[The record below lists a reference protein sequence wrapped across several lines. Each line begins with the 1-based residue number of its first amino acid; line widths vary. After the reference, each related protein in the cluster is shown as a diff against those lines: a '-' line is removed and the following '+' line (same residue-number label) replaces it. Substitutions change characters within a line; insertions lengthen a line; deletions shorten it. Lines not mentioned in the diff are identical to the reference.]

1 MIAAPTTATILG
13 DYGADVVKV
22 EMPGTGDFVRRF
34 GRQKDGQGL
43 YWKALSRGKRSV
55 ALDLRRPEGR
65 DLVLRWVEQFD
76 VLIENFRPGTLERWG
91 LAPTDLRA
99 ANPRLVVLRVTA
111 YGQDGPYRDRPGFGT
126 LAEALAGLASVSG
139 FEDRPP
145 LLPAYPLADIM
156 AGNLGATA
164 VLAALVRRS
173 ATGTGDTIDLAIYE
187 AALKLVEINVLE
199 YQQTGSEHGRSGNR
213 YGPAA
218 PRGSYQCRDG
228 LWIALSGST
237 QPMAQHVL
245 RTIGG
250 EQLVEDPRFRTN
262 ADRVRHVQELDD
274 LIAGW
279 CRTRDRDDAIAELTA
294 GGCAVGPLES
304 VATMLDNPQVR
315 HRGSIVTVED
325 DDLGPLAMTNV
336 YPAFQDGG
344 TAVGRPGPA
353 HVGADTDD
361 VLAADLGLG
370 PEELAALRETG
381 VTTGPPTVPRIPE
394 TPIIS
399 ASMQSSSGPIQVISA
414 PAVACLRGGADR
426 RQAVGEPDGAE
437 ALRPHTRG

>member
-1 MIAAPTTATILG
+1 MTHSTTTPPATRTPLLAGVRVLDLSTMIAAPTAAAILA

-65 DLVLRWVEQFD
+65 DLVLRWIEQFD

-91 LAPTDLRA
+91 LDPADLRA

-164 VLAALVRRS
+164 VLAALLRRQ

-199 YQQTGSEHGRSGNR
+199 YQQTGHEHGRTGNR

-250 EQLVEDPRFRTN
+250 ESLVEDPRFRTN
-262 ADRVRHVQELDD
+262 ADRVQHVQELDD
-274 LIAGW
+274 LIAAW
-279 CRTRDRDDAIAELTA
+279 CRTRDRDEAIAELTA

-315 HRGSIVTVED
+315 HRGSIVEVED
-325 DDLGPLAMTNV
+325 PDLGPLAMTNV

-344 TAVGRPGPA
+344 TVIGRPGPA
-353 HVGADTDD
+353 HVGADTDA
-361 VLAADLGLG
+361 VLAADLGLS
-370 PEELAALRETG
+370 PEELAALREAG
-381 VTTGPPTVPRIPE
+381 VTTGPPTVPPGH
-394 TPIIS
+394 
-399 ASMQSSSGPIQVISA
+399 QKD
-414 PAVACLRGGADR
+414 AV
-426 RQAVGEPDGAE
+426 
-437 ALRPHTRG
+437 

>member
-1 MIAAPTTATILG
+1 MTSEPSAPLAGLRVLDLSTMIAAPLAATILG
-13 DYGADVVKV
+13 DYGAEVVKV

-34 GRQKDGQGL
+34 GAQKDGQGL
-43 YWKALSRGKRSV
+43 YWKALSRGKQSV
-55 ALDLRRPEGR
+55 ALDLRKPEAK
-65 DLVLRWVEQFD
+65 DLLLRWIERFD
-76 VLIENFRPGTLERWG
+76 VLVENFRPGTLERWG
-91 LAPTDLRA
+91 LSPVDLRA

-111 YGQDGPYRDRPGFGT
+111 YGQEGPYREQPGFGT

-164 VLAALVRRS
+164 VLAAVQRRH

-187 AALKLVEINVLE
+187 AALKLVEINILE
-199 YQQTGSEHGRSGNR
+199 YQQLGREHGRTGNR

-250 EQLVEDPRFRTN
+250 EELVHDPRFATN
-262 ADRVRHVQELDD
+262 VERVAHVHELDE
-274 LIAGW
+274 LISAW
-279 CRTRDRDDAIAELTA
+279 CASRDRDDALAELTA

-315 HRGSIVTVED
+315 HRGSVATVED
-325 DDLGPLAMTNV
+325 PDLGPLAMTGIF
-336 YPAFQDGG
+336 PAFQDAR
-344 TAVGRPGPA
+344 TRIGRPGPA
-353 HVGADTDD
+353 HVGADTDA
-361 VLAADLGLG
+361 VLGRDLGLDAAQLA
-370 PEELAALRETG
+370 ELRAAG
-381 VTTGPPTVPRIPE
+381 VTDGPV
-394 TPIIS
+394 
-399 ASMQSSSGPIQVISA
+399 
-414 PAVACLRGGADR
+414 PAVA
-426 RQAVGEPDGAE
+426 AE
-437 ALRPHTRG
+437 QDAL

>member
-1 MIAAPTTATILG
+1 MTHNTAATPLLKGLRVLDLSTMIAAPTTATILG

-91 LAPTDLRA
+91 LAPADLRA

-325 DDLGPLAMTNV
+325 DDLGPLTMTNV

-370 PEELAALRETG
+370 PEELAALREAG
-381 VTTGPPTVPRIPE
+381 VTTGPPTVP
-394 TPIIS
+394 
-399 ASMQSSSGPIQVISA
+399 
-414 PAVACLRGGADR
+414 PAHEKD
-426 RQAVGEPDGAE
+426 AV
-437 ALRPHTRG
+437 

>member
-1 MIAAPTTATILG
+1 MTHSTAAPPPDNRTPLLAGVRVLDLSTMIAAPTTATILG

-91 LAPTDLRA
+91 LAPADLRA

-126 LAEALAGLASVSG
+126 LAEALAGLAAVSG

-164 VLAALVRRS
+164 VLAALMRRN

-199 YQQTGSEHGRSGNR
+199 YQQTGHEHGRTGNR

-315 HRGSIVTVED
+315 HRGSFVTVED

-353 HVGADTDD
+353 QVGADTDD

-370 PEELAALRETG
+370 PDELAALREAG
-381 VTTGPPTVPRIPE
+381 VTTGPPTVP
-394 TPIIS
+394 
-399 ASMQSSSGPIQVISA
+399 
-414 PAVACLRGGADR
+414 PAHQKD
-426 RQAVGEPDGAE
+426 AV
-437 ALRPHTRG
+437 

>member
-1 MIAAPTTATILG
+1 MTHGTTATPLLGGLRVLDLSTMIAAPTTATILG

-65 DLVLRWVEQFD
+65 DLVLRWVERFD

-126 LAEALAGLASVSG
+126 LAEAMAGLASVSG

-199 YQQTGSEHGRSGNR
+199 YQQTGSEHGRTGNR

-279 CRTRDRDDAIAELTA
+279 CRTRDRDDAIAELTT

-344 TAVGRPGPA
+344 TAVGRPGPT

-381 VTTGPPTVPRIPE
+381 VTTGPPTVP
-394 TPIIS
+394 
-399 ASMQSSSGPIQVISA
+399 
-414 PAVACLRGGADR
+414 PAHQKD
-426 RQAVGEPDGAE
+426 AV
-437 ALRPHTRG
+437 

>member
-1 MIAAPTTATILG
+1 MTHGTTATPLLAGLRVLDLSTMIAAPTTATILG

-65 DLVLRWVEQFD
+65 DLVLRWVERFD

-91 LAPTDLRA
+91 LAPADLRA

-126 LAEALAGLASVSG
+126 LAEALAGLAAVSG

-164 VLAALVRRS
+164 VLAALVRRD

-199 YQQTGSEHGRSGNR
+199 YQQTGAEHGRTGNR

-245 RTIGG
+245 RTVGG
-250 EQLVEDPRFRTN
+250 EDLVEDPRFRTN

-294 GGCAVGPLES
+294 GGCAVAPLES
-304 VATMLDNPQVR
+304 VATMLENPQVR

-353 HVGADTDD
+353 HVGADTDE

-370 PEELAALRETG
+370 PDELAALREAG
-381 VTTGPPTVPRIPE
+381 VTTGPPTVP
-394 TPIIS
+394 
-399 ASMQSSSGPIQVISA
+399 
-414 PAVACLRGGADR
+414 PAHQKD
-426 RQAVGEPDGAE
+426 AV
-437 ALRPHTRG
+437 

>member
-1 MIAAPTTATILG
+1 MTHGTTATPLLGGLRVLDLSTMIAAPTTATILG

-91 LAPTDLRA
+91 LAPADLRA

-164 VLAALVRRS
+164 VLAALVRRN

-262 ADRVRHVQELDD
+262 ADRVRHVQQLDD

-370 PEELAALRETG
+370 PEELAALREAG
-381 VTTGPPTVPRIPE
+381 VTTGPPTVP
-394 TPIIS
+394 
-399 ASMQSSSGPIQVISA
+399 
-414 PAVACLRGGADR
+414 PAHEKD
-426 RQAVGEPDGAE
+426 AV
-437 ALRPHTRG
+437 

>member
-1 MIAAPTTATILG
+1 MTHGTTATPLLAGLRVLDLSTMIAAPTTATILG

-65 DLVLRWVEQFD
+65 DLVLRWVERFD

-91 LAPTDLRA
+91 LAPADLRA

-126 LAEALAGLASVSG
+126 LAEALAGLAAVSG

-164 VLAALVRRS
+164 VLAALVRRD

-199 YQQTGSEHGRSGNR
+199 YQQTGSEHGRTGNR

-245 RTIGG
+245 RTVGG
-250 EQLVEDPRFRTN
+250 EDLVEDPRFRTN

-294 GGCAVGPLES
+294 GGCAVAPLES
-304 VATMLDNPQVR
+304 VATMLENPQVR

-353 HVGADTDD
+353 HVGADTDE

-370 PEELAALRETG
+370 PDELAALREAG
-381 VTTGPPTVPRIPE
+381 VTTGPPTVP
-394 TPIIS
+394 
-399 ASMQSSSGPIQVISA
+399 
-414 PAVACLRGGADR
+414 PAHQKD
-426 RQAVGEPDGAE
+426 AV
-437 ALRPHTRG
+437 

>member
-1 MIAAPTTATILG
+1 MTHSTTEVRDDGPGAGTTLLDGLRVLDLSTMIAAPTAATILG

-34 GRQKDGQGL
+34 GAQKDGQGL

-65 DLVLRWVEQFD
+65 DLLLRWVEQFD
-76 VLIENFRPGTLERWG
+76 VLVENFRPGTLERWG
-91 LAPTDLRA
+91 LDPVDLRA
-99 ANPRLVVLRVTA
+99 ANPRLIVLRVTA

-126 LAEALAGLASVSG
+126 LAEALAGLASVAG

-164 VLAALVRRS
+164 VLAALAHRQR
-173 ATGTGDTIDLAIYE
+173 TGTGDTIDLAIYE

-199 YQQTGSEHGRSGNR
+199 YQQTGHEHGRTGNR

-218 PRGSYQCRDG
+218 PRGSYECRDG
-228 LWIALSGST
+228 RWIALSGST

-250 EQLVEDPRFRTN
+250 EELVADPRFRAN
-262 ADRVRHVQELDD
+262 ADRVQHVQELDE
-274 LIAGW
+274 LIAAW

-315 HRGSIVTVED
+315 HRGSIATVED
-325 DDLGPLAMTNV
+325 PDLGPLAMTGV
-336 YPAFQDGG
+336 YPSFAEGQ
-344 TAVGRPGPA
+344 TRVGRPGPA
-353 HVGADTDD
+353 EVGADTDA

-370 PEELAALRETG
+370 AEELAALRAAG
-381 VTTGPPTVPRIPE
+381 VTTGGTTVPPRH
-394 TPIIS
+394 
-399 ASMQSSSGPIQVISA
+399 QKD
-414 PAVACLRGGADR
+414 AV
-426 RQAVGEPDGAE
+426 
-437 ALRPHTRG
+437 

>member
-1 MIAAPTTATILG
+1 MTALLLDGVRVLDLSTMIAAPTTATILG

-34 GRQKDGQGL
+34 GRQVDGQGL
-43 YWKALSRGKRSV
+43 YWKTLSRGKRSV

-65 DLVLRWVEQFD
+65 DLVLRWIGQFD
-76 VLIENFRPGTLERWG
+76 VLVENFRPGTLERWG
-91 LAPTDLRA
+91 LAPADLRA
-99 ANPRLVVLRVTA
+99 VNPRLVVLRVTA

-126 LAEALAGLASVSG
+126 LAEALAGLASVAG
-139 FEDRPP
+139 YDDRPP

-164 VLAALVRRS
+164 VLAALMRRQ

-199 YQQTGSEHGRSGNR
+199 YQQTGAEHGRTGNR

-250 EQLVEDPRFRTN
+250 EELVVDPRFATN
-262 ADRVRHVQELDD
+262 ADRVQHVQELDD
-274 LIAGW
+274 LIAAW

-315 HRGSIVTVED
+315 HRGSIVTVD
-325 DDLGPLAMTNV
+325 DPDLGPLAMTGA
-336 YPAFQDGG
+336 YPSFSDGG
-344 TAVGRPGPA
+344 TRIGRPGPA
-353 HVGADTDD
+353 DVGADTDA
-361 VLAADLGLG
+361 VLAADLGLAAD
-370 PEELAALRETG
+370 ELAALRAAG
-381 VTTGPPTVPRIPE
+381 VTAGPAAVPPE
-394 TPIIS
+394 
-399 ASMQSSSGPIQVISA
+399 
-414 PAVACLRGGADR
+414 
-426 RQAVGEPDGAE
+426 EPQD
-437 ALRPHTRG
+437 AL

>member
-1 MIAAPTTATILG
+1 MTHGTTATPLLGGLRVLDLSTMIAAPTTATILG

-91 LAPTDLRA
+91 LAPADLRA

-370 PEELAALRETG
+370 PEELAALREAG
-381 VTTGPPTVPRIPE
+381 VTTGPPTVP
-394 TPIIS
+394 
-399 ASMQSSSGPIQVISA
+399 
-414 PAVACLRGGADR
+414 PAHEKD
-426 RQAVGEPDGAE
+426 AV
-437 ALRPHTRG
+437 